1 MPHRIPRSTLQKLF
15 DSSPGR
21 RQPIVTRARRT
32 SKPFLELLEDRRL
45 LSAYSVTN
53 TNYSGTGS
61 LGAEIAAAVAAN
73 DSAAVITFS
82 GVAADSTIQLSSS
95 DVNSAAAGVGPTAFL
110 INSDDTSITIDGSG
124 APGLVIDGG
133 SAVRLFAVAFGSAL
147 TLGNLTVADGS
158 SLGKNGAKGGTGY
171 RRGRIRF
178 RRWHLH
184 GSWIVPSPTTT
195 PRGGTG
201 TGGSSSASSGSNALG
216 SRPVPSMS
224 SSAGLPTSALNGGE
238 GIGGGIFSI
247 DGALTLDNDTFTA
260 NSAIGGTSRAHSD
273 GQGLGG
279 AIFAESGS
287 LALLNDTI
295 SGNTAAQGG
304 RGVYLRGGGAS
315 AILGG
320 GYIATATINNTII
333 GQSDTSVSD
342 FVALTKTVF
351 NDGPALTSGVGNL
364 IRTQTG
370 FSGTIV
376 STANPMLAA
385 LANNGGPTE
394 TMALNTGSPAIDA
407 GNSAAVSGL
416 TTDQRG
422 PDYPRIDNGTVDI
435 GAFEVQTRSTSIST
449 TTALTTSASPST
461 YGDAVTFTATVTST
475 STPTGSVNFVID
487 GGTAVA
493 GIAGSTTGTTAN
505 WTYSTS
511 ALSAGSNTVEADYV
525 GTGTFS
531 NSFGTLSGGQTVNE
545 ADATIAVTTSATPTT
560 YGDSVTFT
568 ATVTSTST
576 PTGNVNFVIDGGTAV
591 AGTAG
596 STTGT
601 TATSTY
607 TTSTLTAGT
616 HTVEDLYFG
625 GGNFTNSIGTLS
637 GGQTVN
643 EADATIAVTTSATPT
658 TYRDSVTFTATV
670 TSTSTPTGS
679 VNFVIDGGTAVAGI
693 AGSTTGT
700 TATWTY
706 TTSTLTTGTHTVE
719 ALYVGGGNFTNST
732 ATLSDG
738 QTVNPSTKFTVTN
751 TNYSGTGSLGAEIAA
766 AVAANASAAVITFSG
781 VAADSTIQL
790 SSSDVNSAAAGVG
803 PTAFLINSDD
813 TSITIDGSGAP
824 GLVIDGGSAVRLF
837 AVAFGSALTLG
848 NLTVADGSSLGKN
861 GAKGGTGAGGGVYV
875 SDGGTFTAL
884 DCTFTNN
891 NAQGGTGTGGS
902 SSASSGS
909 NALGSRP
916 VPSMSSSAGLPTS
929 ALNGGEGI
937 GGGIFSIDGA
947 LTLDNDT
954 FTANSAIGGT
964 SRAHSDGQG
973 LGGAIFAESGS
984 LALLNDTISG
994 NTAAQ
999 GGRGVYLRG
1008 GGASAILGGGY
1019 IATATINNTI
1029 IGQSDTSVSDFVALT
1044 KTVFNDGPALTSG
1057 VGNLIGTQTGFSGT
1071 IVSTANP
1078 LLAALADNGGPT
1090 ETMALESASPAINT
1104 GNTAAASGLT
1114 TDQRGPGYARIVNG
1128 TVDIGAFEVQTAS
1141 TSISTTTALAT
1152 SASPSTYGDSV
1163 TFTATVTSTSTATG
1177 SVNFV
1182 IDGGTAVAGTAGST
1196 TGTTATWTYSTKA
1209 LSAGSHTV
1217 LADYVRTGTFS
1228 DSTGTLSGGQTV
1240 NTAALTVTATNES
1253 MTYGGTLPAL
1263 TYTYTGLVN
1272 GDSTAAF
1279 SGGLTTTAA
1288 SSTSVGVY
1296 PITQG
1301 TLAATGNYTIGTFN
1315 AGTLT
1320 VNTASL
1326 TLTITADNDSKT
1338 YGTLET
1344 FSATAFTENGL
1355 VNSDTIT
1362 SVTETTTGAPM
1373 SAAVGTYPIVP
1384 SAATGSGLSNYTIGY
1399 VDGTLTVNAAP
1410 LTVTATNESMT
1421 YGGTVPALT
1430 YTYVGLVNN
1439 DTSAAFSGG
1448 LTTTATSS
1456 TSVGGYPIT
1465 QGTLAA
1471 TGNYTIGTVNAG
1483 TLTVNTA
1490 SLTLTAANEAMTYGG
1505 TVPALTYTYTG
1516 LVNGDSTATFS
1527 GGLTTTA
1534 MSSTSVGGYPI
1545 TQGTLAATGNYA
1557 IGTFNDGTLTV
1568 NATPLTVTAA
1578 NKSMTYG
1585 GTVPALTYT
1594 YTGLVNGDSTAA
1606 FSGGL
1611 TTTAMSSTSV
1621 GGYPIT
1627 QGTLAA
1633 TGNYTI
1639 STFNAGTLMVN
1650 AAKLIVTATNESMTY
1665 GGTVPALAYTYTG
1678 LVNGDSTATF
1688 SGGLT
1693 TTAMSSTSVGGYPI
1707 TQGTLAATGNYT
1719 IATFNGGTLTIN
1731 KAATGTIVASSANP
1745 SVYGQAAT
1753 FTATVTNTSIGSTPV
1768 PTGTVQFVVDG
1779 GNFGAPVAVDA
1790 TGRAVSQ
1797 PDAFLSG
1804 ASHTVQAVYTNIDGN
1819 FIGSN
1824 STTLTQTV
1832 QTVAVEPDPS
1842 NPALTDLF
1850 IGSNGATSNDQI
1862 LVNPVGNSNTG
1873 STGVKVQTKLGGVNT
1888 QTTYSQALSTIYV
1901 FLQGGNDSVQL
1912 ANTLTM
1918 SAVVTAGNGNDQVQL
1933 GNGSNDSVTLG
1944 NGNDH
1949 IQIANGNNPDN
1960 HEMVSLGAGNDQ
1972 VQIGD
1977 GSNDTVIAGA
1987 GNDQVQIGS
1996 NNNTGLDSSETIALG
2011 TPTGTG
2017 NDNVQLGDGSGDS
2030 VTLQGTGNDQVQIGS
2045 NNTGRDYSE
2054 TVTLG
2059 NGNDTVQIGDGNGLS
2074 TGADHVRLGN
2084 VNDNVQIGG
2093 GNNANLDSY
2102 ETVILGTG
2110 NDQVQIGNGTQNT
2123 VTTTNAH
2130 DKVKF
2135 ASGPIGTNG
2144 NSFTG

>member
-1 MPHRIPRSTLQKLF
+1 MPRRIRPSTLNRLF
-15 DSSPGR
+15 HSLFGR
-21 RQPIVTRARRT
+21 RRQAPTTARRA
-32 SKPFLELLEDRRL
+32 SKYSLELLEDRRL

-53 TNYSGTGS
+53 ANYSGTGS

-73 DSAAVITFS
+73 DSAAVIKFS
-82 GVAADSTIQLSSS
+82 GVAANSTIQLSSS
-95 DVNSAAAGVGPTAFL
+95 DVNSAAAAEGPTAFF
-110 INSDDTSITIDGSG
+110 IDGKSGTNITINGSG

-133 SAVRLFAVAFGSAL
+133 SAVRLFAVASGNAL
-147 TLGNLTVADGS
+147 TLENLTLADGS
-158 SLGKNGAKGGTGY
+158 SKGNNGVVGGTGGGGGVY
-171 RRGRIRF
+171 VPGGGTF
-178 RRWHLH
+178 TALDCTFTNNNAQGGTSSDDFQGGGG
-184 GSWIVPSPTTT
+184 GSGDGGDEPSSSLLPLLFLG
-195 PRGGTG
+195 GGTG
-201 TGGSSSASSGSNALG
+201 GTSGDSDGSGFIGG
-216 SRPVPSMS
+216 
-224 SSAGLPTSALNGGE
+224 AGG
-238 GIGGGIFSI
+238 GGGIFSI
-247 DGALTLDNDTFTA
+247 GGALTLDNDTFTA
-260 NSAIGGTSRAHSD
+260 NSAIGGTGLID
-273 GQGLGG
+273 GEGIGG
-279 AIFAESGS
+279 AILAESGS

-304 RGVYLRGGGAS
+304 RGVYVSDG
-315 AILGG
+315 
-320 GYIATATINNTII
+320 ATATINNTII

-342 FVALTKTVF
+342 FVAS
-351 NDGPALTSGVGNL
+351 GASTSGVGNL
-364 IRTQTG
+364 IGTQTG

-376 STANPMLAA
+376 STANPLLAA
-385 LANNGGPTE
+385 LADNGGPTE
-394 TMALNTGSPAIDA
+394 TMALESASPAINT
-407 GNSAAVSGL
+407 GNTAAAASL

-422 PDYPRIDNGTVDI
+422 DERSVNDYVDI
-435 GAFEVQTRSTSIST
+435 GAFAVQTVSTAAT
-449 TTALTTSASPST
+449 TIPVTTSATPTT
-461 YGDAVTFTATVTST
+461 YGDSVTFTATVTST

-487 GGTAVA
+487 GGTTVA
-493 GIAGSTTGTTAN
+493 GTAGSTTGTTAT
-505 WTYSTS
+505 WTYTTST
-511 ALSAGSNTVEADYV
+511 LTAGTHTVEDLYF
-525 GTGTFS
+525 GGGNFT
-531 NSFGTLSGGQTVNE
+531 NSTGTLSGGQTVNE

-576 PTGNVNFVIDGGTAV
+576 PTGSVNFEIDGGTAV

-601 TATSTY
+601 TASWTY

-616 HTVEDLYFG
+616 HTVLDLYSG
-625 GGNFTNSIGTLS
+625 GGNFTDSTGTLS

-643 EADATIAVTTSATPT
+643 EADTTIAVTTSATPT
-658 TYRDSVTFTATV
+658 TYGDSVTFTATV
-670 TSTSTPTGS
+670 TSTSTPYGT
-679 VNFVIDGGTAVAGI
+679 VYFVIDSGTAVAGTP
-693 AGSTTGT
+693 GSTTGT
-700 TATWTY
+700 MATWTY
-706 TTSTLTTGTHTVE
+706 TTSTLTTGTHTAQ
-719 ALYVGGGNFTNST
+719 ALYFNLGNFTDST
-732 ATLSDG
+732 GTLSGG
-738 QTVNPSTKFTVTN
+738 QRVNPIPTFTFPVTN

-766 AVAANASAAVITFSG
+766 AISFVAANDSAAVIKFSG

-790 SSSDVNSAAAGVG
+790 SSSDVNSAAPLDG
-803 PTAFLINSDD
+803 PTAFFIDGNIG
-813 TSITIDGSGAP
+813 TNITINGSGAP
-824 GLVIDGGSAVRLF
+824 GLVIDGGSDVRLF
-837 AVAFGSALTLG
+837 DVASGNALTLE
-848 NLTVADGSSLGKN
+848 NLTLADGSS
-861 GAKGGTGAGGGVYV
+861 KGINASLAGTGVGGGVYV
-875 SDGGTFTAL
+875 SPGGTFTAL

-891 NAQGGTGTGGS
+891 NAQGGTSPSVDSEGLSIGGD
-902 SSASSGS
+902 GD
-909 NALGSRP
+909 
-916 VPSMSSSAGLPTS
+916 
-929 ALNGGEGI
+929 
-937 GGGIFSIDGA
+937 GGGIFSNGGA

-964 SRAHSDGQG
+964 GLTDGAEGEG
-973 LGGAIFAESGS
+973 LGGAIFAVGGS

-999 GGRGVYLRG
+999 GGGGVYVG
-1008 GGASAILGGGY
+1008 DG
-1019 IATATINNTI
+1019 ATATINNTI
-1029 IGQSDTSVSDFVALT
+1029 IGQNDTSRWDFVAS
-1044 KTVFNDGPALTSG
+1044 GASTSG
-1057 VGNLIGTQTGFSGT
+1057 VGNLIGTQIGFSGT

-1163 TFTATVTSTSTATG
+1163 TFTATVTSTSRATG

-1217 LADYVRTGTFS
+1217 EADYVGTGTFS

-1253 MTYGGTLPAL
+1253 MTYGGTVPAL

-1301 TLAATGNYTIGTFN
+1301 TLAVTGNYTIGTFN

-1344 FSATAFTENGL
+1344 FSATAFTETGL

-1362 SVTETTTGAPM
+1362 SVTETSTGAPM

-1410 LTVTATNESMT
+1410 LTVTATNKSMT

-1430 YTYVGLVNN
+1430 YTYTGLVNG
-1439 DTSAAFSGG
+1439 DSTAAFSGG

-1471 TGNYTIGTVNAG
+1471 TGNYTIGTVNVG

-1490 SLTLTAANEAMTYGG
+1490 SLTLTATNESMTYGGTVPALTYTYTGLVNGDSTASFSGGLTTTATSSTSVGGYPITQGTLAATGNYTIGTFSAGTLTVNAAPLTVTAANISMTYGG

-1534 MSSTSVGGYPI
+1534 TSSTSVGGYPI
-1545 TQGTLAATGNYA
+1545 TQGTLAASGNYA
-1557 IGTFNDGTLTV
+1557 IG
-1568 NATPLTVTAA
+1568 
-1578 NKSMTYG
+1578 
-1585 GTVPALTYT
+1585 
-1594 YTGLVNGDSTAA
+1594 
-1606 FSGGL
+1606 
-1611 TTTAMSSTSV
+1611 
-1621 GGYPIT
+1621 
-1627 QGTLAA
+1627 
-1633 TGNYTI
+1633 
-1639 STFNAGTLMVN
+1639 
-1650 AAKLIVTATNESMTY
+1650 
-1665 GGTVPALAYTYTG
+1665 
-1678 LVNGDSTATF
+1678 
-1688 SGGLT
+1688 
-1693 TTAMSSTSVGGYPI
+1693 
-1707 TQGTLAATGNYT
+1707 
-1719 IATFNGGTLTIN
+1719 TFNGGTLTIN
-1731 KAATGTIVASSANP
+1731 KAATGTMVVSSANP

-1779 GNFGAPVAVDA
+1779 SNFGAPVATGA
-1790 TGRAVSQ
+1790 TGKAVSQ
-1797 PDAFLSG
+1797 PDPFFSG
-1804 ASHTVQAVYTNIDGN
+1804 ASHTVQAIYTNIDGN

-1850 IGSNGATSNDQI
+1850 IGSNGTTSNDQI
-1862 LVNPVGNSNTG
+1862 QVNPVGTSNTG
-1873 STGVKVQTKLGGVNT
+1873 STGVQVQTTLNGVNT
-1888 QTTYSQALSTIYV
+1888 KTTYSQSFATIYV
-1901 FLQGGNDSVQL
+1901 FLQGGNDKVQL

-1918 SAVVTAGNGNDQVQL
+1918 SAVVTAGNGSDQVQL
-1933 GNGSNDSVTLG
+1933 GNSSNDTVTLG

-1960 HEMVSLGAGNDQ
+1960 REMVSLGAGNDQ

-1996 NNNTGLDSSETIALG
+1996 NNNTGLDRSETIALG

-2030 VTLQGTGNDQVQIGS
+2030 VTLQGTGNDQVNIGSNNKTGLDSSETVSVGTGNDNVQLGDGSGDNVTLQGTGNDQVTIGSNNNIAGRDNSETVSLGATNTHVQLGDGSADTVTGSGGNDHINIGS
-2045 NNTGRDYSE
+2045 NNTGLDYSE

-2074 TGADHVRLGN
+2074 TGADHVTLGN
-2084 VNDNVQIGG
+2084 GNDNVQIGG

-2102 ETVILGTG
+2102 DIVALGSG

-2123 VTTTNAH
+2123 VTATNAQ

-2144 NSFTG
+2144 NTFTG